1 VLAWRNLGPHTRLI
15 KSPTLAQARLVSGP
29 DAPKV
34 YRWHHTELV
43 RLMHTAVDTAT
54 EAETCLFLPTRGN
67 PNRPALRLHIRISA
81 HIFRCLATSIVT

>member
-1 VLAWRNLGPHTRLI
+1 ME
-15 KSPTLAQARLVSGP
+15 SPTLAQARLVLGP

-43 RLMHTAVDTAT
+43 RLMRTAVDTAT

-67 PNRPALRLHIRISA
+67 PNRPTLRLAYTHFSPHISVSGNVYR
-81 HIFRCLATSIVT
+81 HLAIRP